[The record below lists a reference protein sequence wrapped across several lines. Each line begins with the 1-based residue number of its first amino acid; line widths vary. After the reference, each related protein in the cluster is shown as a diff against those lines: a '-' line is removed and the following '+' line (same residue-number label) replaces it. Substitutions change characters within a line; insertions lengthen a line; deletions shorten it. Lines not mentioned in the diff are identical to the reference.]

1 MTEIYLDNAS
11 TTRPSPA
18 VREAM
23 LACLEEAYGN
33 PSSLHRKGVE
43 AENIIKKAQGSVA
56 ELLKVKEKEIFFT
69 SGGTESNNW
78 AVLGAARARK
88 RQGRHVIT
96 SAVEHPSVS
105 APMAQLKDEG
115 FELTVLPV
123 DSRGL
128 VDPEDLKAA
137 LRPDT
142 VLVSLMAVNNELGS
156 IEPIEACGA
165 EIRRH
170 GGVTAFHVDAV
181 QAFGKLPLNPRAWG
195 VDLLTG
201 SAHKIHGPKGCG
213 FLYVSEGTRIL
224 PLVFGGGQ
232 QKELRS
238 GTENMPGIAG
248 LGAAAAEA
256 LAHFGSNRAALYEL
270 RHQFCQGLSGLDGV
284 RINGPGEDT
293 LTAPHIISA
302 TFDDV
307 RSEVLLHALEDK
319 GIYASAGSACSS
331 HKREISPVLKAIGL
345 DRKAAES
352 TLRFSLSRYNTAE
365 EIAETVRV
373 LGELLPAL
381 RRFVRR

>member
-18 VREAM
+18 VREVM

-33 PSSLHRKGVE
+33 PSSLHRTGVE

-56 ELLKVKEKEIFFT
+56 ELRKVREKEIFFT

-170 GGVTAFHVDAV
+170 GGVTAFHV
-181 QAFGKLPLNPRAWG
+181 R
-195 VDLLTG
+195 
-201 SAHKIHGPKGCG
+201 
-213 FLYVSEGTRIL
+213 
-224 PLVFGGGQ
+224 
-232 QKELRS
+232 
-238 GTENMPGIAG
+238 
-248 LGAAAAEA
+248 
-256 LAHFGSNRAALYEL
+256 
-270 RHQFCQGLSGLDGV
+270 
-284 RINGPGEDT
+284 
-293 LTAPHIISA
+293 
-302 TFDDV
+302 
-307 RSEVLLHALEDK
+307 
-319 GIYASAGSACSS
+319 
-331 HKREISPVLKAIGL
+331 
-345 DRKAAES
+345 
-352 TLRFSLSRYNTAE
+352 
-365 EIAETVRV
+365 
-373 LGELLPAL
+373 
-381 RRFVRR
+381 